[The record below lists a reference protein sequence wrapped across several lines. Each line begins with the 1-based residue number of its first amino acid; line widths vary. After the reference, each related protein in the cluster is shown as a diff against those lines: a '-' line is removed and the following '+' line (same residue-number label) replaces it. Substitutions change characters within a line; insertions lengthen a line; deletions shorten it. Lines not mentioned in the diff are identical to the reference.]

1 MWIFGYGSLMWRVG
15 FPYEERRPGYI
26 RGYRRRF
33 WQGSPDHRGS
43 PEAPGRVVTLLPR
56 SGERCWGM
64 AYRIG
69 SGAKD
74 EVLAHLDVR
83 EQGGYERVTT
93 AVLDDG
99 DRHVADA
106 LVYIATADNP
116 HYLGCAPLPEI
127 ADHVVRS
134 RGPSGDNAEYVL
146 ELAAALRV
154 VGATDGHVFRLVEL
168 VQARLERAARE

>member
-33 WQGSPDHRGS
+33 WQGSPDHRGV

-56 SGERCWGM
+56 AGERCWGM
-64 AYRIG
+64 AYRLAPR
-69 SGAKD
+69 GAD
-74 EVLAHLDVR
+74 DVLRDLDVR
-83 EQGGYERVTT
+83 EQGGYERVITP
-93 AVLDDG
+93 VLDERDEPF
-99 DRHVADA
+99 AEA
-106 LVYIATADNP
+106 LAYIATADNA

-146 ELAAALRV
+146 ELAAALTAI
-154 VGATDGHVFRLVEL
+154 GAEDGHVHRLAAL
-168 VQARLERAARE
+168 VRARLDDPPRG